1 MAVHFG
7 GMVTE
12 KVTEFSEIFEQVIES
27 TETKQ
32 EITHSHTIRVHV
44 GYIYLHLVVFNG
56 KIGHM

>member
-32 EITHSHTIRVHV
+32 ENTHSHTIRGPCGVYLT
-44 GYIYLHLVVFNG
+44 YIWLFLMA
-56 KIGHM
+56 K